1 MGLIGKFVSNAW
13 NGIKNGLGT
22 AGKLI
27 QSGAN
32 KAWNFVKDNQDTIG
46 KIAGTALGT
55 GINLYTGGAAA
66 PFINGANNFI
76 QDLPDNAFTKHLKN
90 IAKGAVFDY
99 GQVSTRSKESV
110 RDKVHRGSKE
120 AVPKDPEKK
129 PEQTNAATEY
139 QAPRMSSFTTPTS
152 AVSSPTIVRRTIVK
166 QMPLKKKSNGKKTKG
181 KKKSKGR

>member
-13 NGIKNGLGT
+13 NVIKNGLGT

-90 IAKGAVFDY
+90 IAKGAISYILDK
-99 GQVSTRSKESV
+99 SESIENLIYNAP
-110 RDKVHRGSKE
+110 GSR
-120 AVPKDPEKK
+120 
-129 PEQTNAATEY
+129 NAHPY
-139 QAPRMSSFTTPTS
+139 SHGC
-152 AVSSPTIVRRTIVK
+152 SPAS
-166 QMPLKKKSNGKKTKG
+166 PPG
-181 KKKSKGR
+181 